1 LQPVH
6 RRAKSVRRQAR
17 PACVIGEKESHME
30 TPRPLARPASLRE
43 MFCAFTLL
51 ALQGFGGVLAVS
63 QRMLCERKRWMS
75 HKQYVSALALAQVLP
90 GPNVCNLALIVGDR
104 FFGWRGA
111 FTALAALMAAPL
123 VLVLALTVVYAHY
136 AAVPEVSGALKGMGA
151 VSAGLVVS
159 TGLKLIPALRDNA
172 MRLPACLLFGGA
184 AFVAITVMGWPLA
197 GVLFGI
203 GSAACAVAWWR
214 IGAAPRATAAKERP

>member
-1 LQPVH
+1 MQT
-6 RRAKSVRRQAR
+6 RQ
-17 PACVIGEKESHME
+17 
-30 TPRPLARPASLRE
+30 PLARPESLGE
-43 MFCAFTLL
+43 MFWAFTFL

-75 HKQYVSALALAQVLP
+75 HKQYVAALALAQVLP

-123 VLVLALTVVYAHY
+123 VLVLAITVAYAHY
-136 AAVPEVSGALKGMGA
+136 SDVPMVAGAMKGMGA
-151 VSAGLVVS
+151 VSAGLIVA
-159 TGLKLIPALRDNA
+159 TGLKLLPALRDNT

-184 AFVAITVMGWPLA
+184 TFVAVALMAWPLI

-203 GSAACAVAWWR
+203 GLIACAYAWLRISAA
-214 IGAAPRATAAKERP
+214 ERTPLKTEES

>member
-1 LQPVH
+1 
-6 RRAKSVRRQAR
+6 
-17 PACVIGEKESHME
+17 
-30 TPRPLARPASLRE
+30 
-43 MFCAFTLL
+43 MFWAFTWL

-75 HKQYVSALALAQVLP
+75 HKQYVDALALAQVLP

-123 VLVLALTVVYAHY
+123 ALVLAITVAYSHY
-136 AAVPEVSGALKGMGA
+136 STVPAVAGAIKGMGA
-151 VSAGLVVS
+151 VSAGLIVA
-159 TGLKLIPALRDNA
+159 TGLKLLPALRDNA
-172 MRLPACLLFGGA
+172 MGAPACLLFGGA
-184 AFVAITVMGWPLA
+184 AFIAVALLGWPLA

-203 GSAACAVAWWR
+203 GCAACTFAWWQ
-214 IGAAPRATAAKERP
+214 IGRAARAGAAKEAT